1 MLKNKFDFIAPF
13 WYKISNQS
21 RKSEKNMN
29 YQGSITSGSAVVAG
43 VAVLPKT
50 GEGSI
55 LRYVTVATIVTGVI
69 LLILQIV
76 VIWQKRR
83 RR

>member
-1 MLKNKFDFIAPF
+1 
-13 WYKISNQS
+13 
-21 RKSEKNMN
+21 MN
-29 YQGSITSGSAVVAG
+29 YQGSVIGGGTVVAG

-76 VIWQKRR
+76 VIWRKRR

>member
-21 RKSEKNMN
+21 KKSEKNMN
-29 YQGSITSGSAVVAG
+29 YQGSITSGSAVVTG

>member
-1 MLKNKFDFIAPF
+1 
-13 WYKISNQS
+13 
-21 RKSEKNMN
+21 MN
-29 YQGSITSGSAVVAG
+29 YQGSVIGGSTVVAG

-76 VIWQKRR
+76 VIWRKRR